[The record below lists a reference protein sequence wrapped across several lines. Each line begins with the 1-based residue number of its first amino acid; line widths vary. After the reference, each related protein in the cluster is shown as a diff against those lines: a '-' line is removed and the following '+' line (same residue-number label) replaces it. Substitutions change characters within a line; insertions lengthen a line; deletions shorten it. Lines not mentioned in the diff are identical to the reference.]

1 MTGPRIYLDYNA
13 TAPLRAEA
21 REAFMGVIDRPT
33 NASSVHDEGRR
44 AKRIIEAAR
53 ADVGQLVGS
62 LAGNVVFTSGAT
74 EANATA
80 LTPDYVRDG
89 KPIRA
94 THLLV
99 SSVEH
104 PSALKSP
111 RFPADVTRTIPVDS
125 DGVIDLDAL
134 TTLLAEVTGQGGIPL
149 VACQLANN
157 ETGVIQPVA
166 DVAARVRAVGGILH
180 CDAVQAVGRIPVDIF
195 ALDVDTLSLSAHK
208 IGGLQGAGALV
219 LAPRR
224 SHPVPLITGGGQEG
238 WRRAGTEPVAAIAAF
253 GAAARAA
260 IAEGDAWIDVARRRD
275 RLEAAIRATSNDIA
289 IFGAERARLPNT
301 ICLAM
306 PGLVAETA
314 VIAFDLSGVALSSG
328 SACSS
333 GKVTAS
339 HVLQAMG
346 VAPDLL
352 RGGLRISL
360 GIGTTDD
367 EIDRFTAIWRRVIAQ
382 VRRTQTV

>member
-1 MTGPRIYLDYNA
+1 VTSPRIYLDYNA
-13 TAPLRAEA
+13 TAPLRSVA
-21 REAFMGVIDRPT
+21 REAMLGVVDRPT
-33 NASSVHDEGRR
+33 NASSVHEEGRR

-53 ADVGQLVGS
+53 ADVGRLVGTM
-62 LAGNVVFTSGAT
+62 AGNIVFTSGAT

-80 LTPDYVRDG
+80 LTPDYLRDG

-104 PSALKSP
+104 LSALKSP
-111 RFPADVTRTIPVDS
+111 RFSPDVTRAIPVDS
-125 DGVIDLDAL
+125 DGVIDLEAL
-134 TTLLAEVTGQGGIPL
+134 EKLIADVTGQGGIPL
-149 VACQLANN
+149 VSCQLANN

-166 DVAARVRAVGGILH
+166 EVAARVRAVGGLLH

-208 IGGLQGAGALV
+208 IGGLQGVGALV
-219 LAPRR
+219 LAPRK
-224 SHPVPLITGGGQEG
+224 SHPLPLITGGGQEG

-260 IAEGDAWIDVARRRD
+260 LDEGPGWLDVAQRRD
-275 RLEAAIRATSNDIA
+275 RLEVAISAVSNDVA
-289 IFGAERARLPNT
+289 IFARDRARLPNT
-301 ICLAM
+301 ICLAIA
-306 PGLVAETA
+306 GLVAETA
-314 VIAFDLSGVALSSG
+314 VIAFDLAGVALSSG

-367 EIDRFTAIWRRVIAQ
+367 EIDRFAAIWRRVIAQ
-382 VRRTQTV
+382 VRRVQAV